1 MIEAEGGEHW
11 RSIHVLREPVF
22 RCPRVVVM
30 KSDKSQSDAGLFWLF
45 DFLAEVS
52 IKAAM
57 RWHQNTCSDHSEIC
71 PCRTAHAAA
80 SAVLQSIEQQA

>member
-1 MIEAEGGEHW
+1 
-11 RSIHVLREPVF
+11 
-22 RCPRVVVM
+22 M

-57 RWHQNTCSDHSEIC
+57 RWHQKPCSNHSEIC

-80 SAVLQSIEQQA
+80 GAGLQNSDQQS